1 MWQKVMRRARR
12 LRWGLL
18 DPSFKRVIGY
28 LLRRRLGGARS
39 ELDTQALRSQ
49 IGNAE
54 PIPPK
59 VPPHQQSD
67 AAIPSIV
74 FQTWKSRA
82 DIPIN
87 YRYWRNTFIALNP
100 GFECILWDDADNRGY
115 IAEHFPWFLPIY
127 DRYPAEIFRADAIRP
142 FFLLANGGY
151 YADMDTECF
160 KPLETTFSTGDVLLG
175 QMGVDPNFDHS
186 IPNAIMASKPHQ
198 LFWTLL
204 IAMMIDAAKDT
215 DPRIMRQLG
224 PETFTGPIILKQAAD
239 YYRAHSE
246 TDIRQRAAAVIGQL
260 SEGIRDRLLGGELRI
275 LNPDT
280 WYPIDWT
287 NPFHRM
293 LRSHL
298 TTRRVVLAPK
308 VARELF
314 PQSTLITYWSH
325 SW

>member
-1 MWQKVMRRARR
+1 MWQKAMRRTRR
-12 LRWGLL
+12 IRWGLL
-18 DPSFKRVIGY
+18 DPSFKRVVRY
-28 LLRRRLGGARS
+28 LLWQRLGSPRS
-39 ELDTQALRSQ
+39 ELDVQVLRGQ
-49 IGNAE
+49 VGAE
-54 PIPPK
+54 PVPPK
-59 VPPHQQSD
+59 VPPRDRSTD
-67 AAIPSIV
+67 AIPRIV

-82 DIPIN
+82 DIPVN
-87 YRYWRNTFIALNP
+87 YRYWRNTFVALNP
-100 GFECILWDDADNRGY
+100 DFECILWDDADNRGY
-115 IAEHFPWFLPIY
+115 ITQHFPWFLPIY
-127 DRYPAEIFRADAIRP
+127 ERYPAEIFRADAIRP

-160 KPLETTFSTGDVLLG
+160 KPLETSFGAGDVLLG
-175 QMGVDPNFDHS
+175 RMGADPSFDHS
-186 IPNAIMASKPHQ
+186 IPNAIMASKPQQ
-198 LFWTLL
+198 LFWVLL
-204 IAMMIDAAKDT
+204 IAMMIEKARGVH
-215 DPRIMRQLG
+215 PQVMRQFG
-224 PETFTGPIILKQAAD
+224 PETFTGPIILKHAAD

-246 TDIRQRAAAVIGQL
+246 ANIRQRAAAVIDQL
-260 SEGIRDRLLGGELRI
+260 SESMREQLQAGDLRI

-293 LRSHL
+293 LRKRL